1 MASTSGQAQPAKKKP
16 RQPRI
21 DWNDVEI
28 DALIAIWGEPEIQE
42 SIPRHKQVMSDFRLL
57 ALTKFDVS

>member
-21 DWNDVEI
+21 DWKDIEI

-42 SIPRHKQVMSDFRLL
+42 SIEKRTTQKKGNLRYHTDE
-57 ALTKFDVS
+57 TT